1 MALVEDSDDVTF
13 ESCAFTAAT
22 GGRGGALRAIASD
35 LKVVSSTFDGCS
47 AEVGAR
53 VLKGSKKLLRRC
65 AGATPGH
72 HQPPSPDQFGGAIY
86 AGTAGGSLMVDGV
99 TASSCSAVVSGG
111 AIFVDAGYVLWVA
124 GADR

>member
-53 VLKGSKKLLRRC
+53 VLKGSKSFC
-65 AGATPGH
+65 AVVPEPHLAITNPPHPISLEALSTPGR
-72 HQPPSPDQFGGAIY
+72 PVGA
-86 AGTAGGSLMVDGV
+86 
-99 TASSCSAVVSGG
+99 
-111 AIFVDAGYVLWVA
+111 
-124 GADR
+124 